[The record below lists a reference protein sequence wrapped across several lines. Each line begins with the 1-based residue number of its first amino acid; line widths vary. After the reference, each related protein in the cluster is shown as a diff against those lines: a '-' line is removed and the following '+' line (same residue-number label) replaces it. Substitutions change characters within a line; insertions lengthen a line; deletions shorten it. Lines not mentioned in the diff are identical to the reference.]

1 MATDVSSTS
10 SPGVGLKR
18 TLRFRDLI
26 LYGIVLIQPTAP
38 MPVFGVLYQVSRG
51 HVVTVI
57 LLALVAMLFTSVS
70 YGRMAR
76 AYPHGGSAFLYVG
89 KEIHPS
95 LGYITGWCL
104 VMDYVINPLICTVWC
119 SHAAQNFLPGVP
131 YFIFVLFFAALFTIL
146 NCNGVETSARINA
159 GMAAALGVVILLVLA
174 AAARWLLQL
183 SHPGAGFF
191 FQPFYDPTTFNSASL
206 LRGTSIAVLTY
217 IGFDGI
223 STLTDEAKDPSRSV
237 PRAIVLTCLITGV
250 LASIEVYVAQL
261 VWPRGME
268 FPDVTTAYVHVSGRV
283 GGPILFLIVNASLL
297 LANMGSGMASHLGA
311 ARLLYAMGQD
321 GALPRRF
328 FGTVHPKS
336 RIPRNNVLLIGGIC
350 LIGALIFSYD
360 LGAELLN
367 FGALL
372 AFIGV
377 NLASIL
383 RGWRHGRLSQWAPM
397 LLSLGG
403 MITCCL
409 LWWNLGPLAKI
420 AGTGWAI
427 VGIVL
432 WAIRRRFTVLPG
444 EAV

>member
-1 MATDVSSTS
+1 
-10 SPGVGLKR
+10 
-18 TLRFRDLI
+18 
-26 LYGIVLIQPTAP
+26 
-38 MPVFGVLYQVSRG
+38 
-51 HVVTVI
+51 
-57 LLALVAMLFTSVS
+57 
-70 YGRMAR
+70 
-76 AYPHGGSAFLYVG
+76 
-89 KEIHPS
+89 
-95 LGYITGWCL
+95 
-104 VMDYVINPLICTVWC
+104 
-119 SHAAQNFLPGVP
+119 
-131 YFIFVLFFAALFTIL
+131 
-146 NCNGVETSARINA
+146 
-159 GMAAALGVVILLVLA
+159 
-174 AAARWLLQL
+174 
-183 SHPGAGFF
+183 
-191 FQPFYDPTTFNSASL
+191 
-206 LRGTSIAVLTY
+206 
-217 IGFDGI
+217 
-223 STLTDEAKDPSRSV
+223 
-237 PRAIVLTCLITGV
+237 
-250 LASIEVYVAQL
+250 
-261 VWPRGME
+261 
-268 FPDVTTAYVHVSGRV
+268 
-283 GGPILFLIVNASLL
+283 
-297 LANMGSGMASHLGA
+297 MASHLCA
-311 ARLLYAMGQD
+311 SLLLYAMGQD

-427 VGIVL
+427 VGILL